1 MNKIEIEQIE
11 KIIGIKFNKK
21 KILEQAF
28 THKSVSKA
36 IEINNERLEFLGD
49 RVLGL
54 VISDILYENYKNES
68 EGDLAKRLAVLV
80 SGDILLK
87 ISKDLRIHNFI
98 KVGAKVN
105 FNGHNNKSILSD
117 AMEALIG
124 AVFLDSNYNIA
135 REFIVNIWRD
145 HIKNYKKPPKD
156 SKSILQE
163 WAAAHNYDNPIYLD
177 YNKTGEDHN
186 PSFSVKLKLDKFP
199 IVSGKGNSK
208 KDAEMDAAKNIMNL
222 IEEEK

>member
-1 MNKIEIEQIE
+1 MKNIREIENIIKYKFKNIE
-11 KIIGIKFNKK
+11 LLDSALRHTSFDNKK
-21 KILEQAF
+21 
-28 THKSVSKA
+28 
-36 IEINNERLEFLGD
+36 NNDFERLEFLGD

-54 VISDILYENYKNES
+54 VITDILYENYKNES

-87 ISKDLRIHNFI
+87 ISKNLRIHNFI
-98 KVGAKVN
+98 KVGAKIN

-135 REFIVNIWRD
+135 KEFIVNIWQD

-186 PSFSVKLKLDKFP
+186 PRFSVKLKLDKFP

>member
-1 MNKIEIEQIE
+1 M
-11 KIIGIKFNKK
+11 
-21 KILEQAF
+21 
-28 THKSVSKA
+28 SCS
-36 IEINNERLEFLGD
+36 
-49 RVLGL
+49 
-54 VISDILYENYKNES
+54 
-68 EGDLAKRLAVLV
+68 
-80 SGDILLK
+80 
-87 ISKDLRIHNFI
+87 
-98 KVGAKVN
+98 
-105 FNGHNNKSILSD
+105 
-117 AMEALIG
+117 
-124 AVFLDSNYNIA
+124 
-135 REFIVNIWRD
+135 
-145 HIKNYKKPPKD
+145 KD